1 MDGRRGEKYA
11 FFLTIPLAFSPPL
24 LYDIIQKLKEL
35 IAGEKLEDKVNLN
48 ASFCLGQCTHGC
60 TIRID
65 EDIVTG
71 VTKDNIEDIFHKA
84 LAERG

>member
-1 MDGRRGEKYA
+1 MKVTVCIGSSCHLRG
-11 FFLTIPLAFSPPL
+11 S
-24 LYDIIQKLKEL
+24 YDIIQRLKEL
-35 IAGEKLEDKVNLN
+35 IAQEKLEDKVNLS

-65 EDIVTG
+65 EDIITG
-71 VTKDNIEDIFHKA
+71 VNKDNIEGILHKA

>member
-1 MDGRRGEKYA
+1 MNISVCIGSSCHLRG
-11 FFLTIPLAFSPPL
+11 S
-24 LYDIIQKLKEL
+24 YDIIQKLKEL

-71 VTKDNIEDIFHKA
+71 VTPDNIEGIFQKA

>member
-1 MDGRRGEKYA
+1 MKISVCIGSSCHLRG
-11 FFLTIPLAFSPPL
+11 S
-24 LYDIIQKLKEL
+24 YDIIQRLKEL
-35 IAGEKLEDKVNLN
+35 VARDHLEDQVELS
-48 ASFCLGQCTHGC
+48 AAFCLGQCTHGC